1 MDIAK
6 TANQALKEAI
16 IKRKSTRLY
25 DTSRN
30 IEANTLECI
39 LQAALQAPSPKN
51 RQPWNFTV
59 VTDKEHRAELS
70 QILNN
75 KLQQLK
81 EQRNK
86 EKVACDDLDL
96 ANGSVRAIKTAPV
109 VVFVEYVCDINNE
122 HGDEHDWCIA
132 ARPFEVADLQSIGAS
147 IQNMLLE
154 ATIAGVSS
162 LWMCDV
168 LYAVPELSD
177 YLKLEHT
184 LIAAVALGYEAV
196 RSTPRFGIN
205 EKVKYFE

>member
-6 TANQALKEAI
+6 TANQTLKEAI
-16 IKRKSTRLY
+16 VKRRSTRLY
-25 DTSRN
+25 DTSRDLDA
-30 IEANTLECI
+30 ITLKHI

-59 VTDKEHRAELS
+59 VTDKGHRAELS
-70 QILNN
+70 QILNK

-81 EQRNK
+81 ELRSK
-86 EKVACDDLDL
+86 EKVACDDLEL

-109 VVFVEYVCDINNE
+109 VVFVEYVCDTNNE
-122 HGDEHDWCIA
+122 HGDEHDWQIA

-168 LYAVPELSD
+168 LYAVPEISD

-184 LIAAVALGYEAV
+184 LIAAVALGYEAD

-205 EKVKYFE
+205 EKVRYFE